1 MFLHES
7 WPWCKGQSSVL
18 TVAVDGTAKVGSHV
32 GVITTHIFRTAGRGG
47 EEFFFWG
54 GGGGILFFWGGIGG
68 SGGTLGIFWVILFS
82 HFSNVLMCLKF
93 LTSHSETQ
101 LNC

>member
-32 GVITTHIFRTAGRGG
+32 GVITPIFSGLQ
-47 EEFFFWG
+47 G
-54 GGGGILFFWGGIGG
+54 GGGGILFFFGGGRG
-68 SGGTLGIFWVILFS
+68 EWMVFVPWEFFWVIYFHIFQMFS
-82 HFSNVLMCLKF
+82 CVSSF
-93 LTSHSETQ
+93 
-101 LNC
+101 

>member
-32 GVITTHIFRTAGRGG
+32 GVITPIFSGLQGGG

-54 GGGGILFFWGGIGG
+54 GEGELGGVEVPWEFFG
-68 SGGTLGIFWVILFS
+68 SFYFHIFQMFS
-82 HFSNVLMCLKF
+82 CVSRF
-93 LTSHSETQ
+93 
-101 LNC
+101 

>member
-32 GVITTHIFRTAGRGG
+32 GVITPIFSGLQGGGGRNS
-47 EEFFFWG
+47 FFFWRGKG
-54 GGGGILFFWGGIGG
+54 GVDGIC
-68 SGGTLGIFWVILFS
+68 TLGICLGHLFS

-93 LTSHSETQ
+93 LTSHSETR